1 MSYTKNSHEEEEQ
14 EEEEQ
19 EEEEEEE
26 IDYNDMPFD
35 SISDKCKALV
45 LKVKLQLYDS
55 VIFEPD
61 LQSKEAQNT
70 ALVEKYRMYLINLLK
85 LCTILPYQTN
95 TEEELQKKIMDFPS
109 DTKDSISDLL
119 HFIITFFQS
128 NQYVDTVPYPDYFE
142 AEFRIYPFVR
152 IHDKN
157 NEIE

>member
-1 MSYTKNSHEEEEQ
+1 MSYTENSHKEEE
-14 EEEEQ
+14 

-35 SISDKCKALV
+35 SISDKCKEFV

-55 VIFEPD
+55 VIYEPD
-61 LQSKEAQNT
+61 LESNEAQNT
-70 ALVEKYRMYLINLLK
+70 ALVEKYRMYLIKLLK
-85 LCTILPYQTN
+85 LCKILPYQTN
-95 TEEELQKKIMDFPS
+95 TEEELQEKIMDFPS

-152 IHDKN
+152 KPTKKN